1 MSGGGGIVDVNGI
14 RRRLLAMQKTGLLP
28 AGYVELK
35 YIEAN
40 GNHFINTD
48 AYQSDMNDIIR
59 ATFACTLGGSNEDSA
74 IFAGR
79 TGMWALGIGSL
90 TRQSPYVQKPLTI
103 YIGASDGSGT
113 RPLMDINTFYEVEA
127 NAINTTYTFDGVVYE
142 YEGRW
147 DRYSPTL
154 KQYQLFN
161 YNSKT
166 SVTTRLKL
174 KYAEVVGKGIFIP
187 CMRKSDNKV
196 GVYNIITGTFL
207 TNDGTGE
214 FGYETLNGTYVA
226 PVT

>member
-1 MSGGGGIVDVNGI
+1 MGL
-14 RRRLLAMQKTGLLP
+14 RRRLLAMQKMGLLP

-48 AYQSDMNDIIR
+48 AYQSDMNDIVR
-59 ATFACTLGGSNEDSA
+59 ATFACTNGASNDDSA
-74 IFAGR
+74 IYAGQSGR
-79 TGMWALGIGSL
+79 WGLGIGSQS
-90 TRQSPYVQKPLTI
+90 RKSPYVQKPLTVM
-103 YIGASDGSGT
+103 IGANFGTGT
-113 RPLMDINTFYEVEA
+113 RPDMEPNTFYEVEA
-127 NAINTTYTFDGVVYE
+127 NAIDTTYTFNGVVYE

-147 DRYSPTL
+147 DRYVPTL
-154 KQYQLFN
+154 KQYQLFS

-196 GVYNIITGTFL
+196 GVYNLITGTFL